1 MPDVA
6 ARITIGGDLSALDKD
21 IAQRVN
27 KQYQL
32 KLAIDSRNFPLGQI
46 SRDTNDFEKSL
57 KAAEA
62 RVLAFGAT
70 AGILTGTISVL
81 KLLVNSAVQV
91 EKSLT
96 DINTVLN
103 LSNSNLSRFGSDLFD
118 VAKQTG
124 QSFKEVA
131 EVAKEFSRQGL
142 GVEATLTRTKD
153 ALILARLSGLGLD
166 ESLKSITSS
175 LNSFDK
181 AFLTSTDTVNK
192 LIAVDRSFA
201 VSSADLAESISRVGS
216 TAQDAGVSFNELL
229 GIVTA
234 VQQTT
239 ARGGAVIG
247 NALKSI
253 FTRLGRNDTIQQL
266 QELGVQIN
274 NNQTGLEKLK
284 ALSDG
289 IKLNPAFA
297 NQIKELAGGV
307 YQINTVSAALQDLG
321 KQYSIVSQAT
331 EIAAN
336 ATNEAITANS
346 SLNKTIANISNEAL
360 QNLTELSAKLGQDLF
375 GPAARG
381 LLSEFNDI
389 SSKIKEASQNDTGI
403 TSVGLK
409 FGEGIIKGIG
419 EYISGPGLALVGL
432 LLGKVALNFGS
443 FAKNSLEGLLN
454 ISSVAKQQELA
465 SRAVNDILSSRKS
478 ILESVYNGTKT
489 IQQAEIEVLGILKQ
503 QSLEKERQVSLAK
516 TIGTSIVSS
525 PIVQVNNSISRSAPE
540 GFKYK
545 ASGFVPVSSSVSPMD
560 SVVETSL
567 AKAAGYN
574 PGEVRQMRI
583 PNYGQVVFN
592 SREKVVDFGMGQ
604 PAILP
609 PEGTLAANK
618 YQKEFE
624 DTHGFNPYAAFGMIP
639 NFVKTLGRG
648 AFGTFQDLE
657 KTFGGLPI
665 GKKIFNTVNA
675 VPNSGIAQEFDISK
689 TLKELSDNGKI
700 NPLFNFP
707 AVFGSL
713 ERSIK
718 AQRIGKEV
726 INGKT
731 LSKTGISYELTG
743 PFRDS
748 LENELSPFG
757 IQADDLHSGN
767 FIVNQKFIDIFKK
780 IEKSGNG
787 QNKYDFIAQ
796 ITRGKNRKR
805 NISRISSAIARQG
818 GKLSLIDSGEFT
830 KSGTNYL
837 KYNGNNDFSKDLID
851 NNSVDANLDVLKAF
865 LQERGLAFAN
875 GLVPNYAKISGKGI
889 SSLDIAGRLRDRY
902 EKGKFFSSFYKDY
915 RKGLA
920 ETGMPDSDIA
930 LFNRIYASIS
940 YGADDKN
947 VLSSAKN
954 IFLKHKSTG
963 SFTPED
969 YLNEL
974 RPIGNINNRLPALNK
989 ALNNLPLGQKEDS
1002 KTRIYLDAL
1011 SGNDEAIAIDRN
1023 FIAASINRKLDEDEK
1038 ISGSFRNRIDKT
1050 ARELSTSLGISGS
1063 ELQAAVFAGER
1074 SSLKGK
1080 RGITSF
1086 QPFADAFASLR
1097 EAVIREQQA
1106 GVPSNLIRVGQ
1117 SESLVNEKNTLGLGV
1132 FNRIDEPNGL
1142 QQGINR
1148 VISKGKS
1155 PKNRA
1160 EGLVPNYA
1168 LPTEAISFTKSPGV
1182 GLDKRIAKQ
1191 EEVIALIEQFKQEV
1205 KNSFGQQQQITNFAR
1220 QLGVDY
1226 KLTDETIKKIQ
1237 SSLKASVQYYDKQ
1250 KEAAKEIAN
1259 RKFPEKSNTYTGADE
1274 FIANPNFLNRLVNKE
1289 DITLSTNFLSRIK
1302 SNPNKPATKQPSET
1316 QTGFSALNDPFLFGS
1331 LEQTIFYKN
1340 KDRLDAALEEKK
1352 KKSDALSAYA
1362 ASARVFSA
1370 GRSAVPQ
1377 DLERGVSAAI
1387 ALGET
1392 TQGAK
1397 YSPRNFGAS
1406 SNIDAIEQAFAAQ
1419 READAQAIIKKALT
1433 RLSGTYSTDR
1443 PEIGS
1448 DINPI
1453 INQNALK
1460 PLPQQNRFSFGT
1472 KQDNNL
1478 ILPIEKQTGFVRT
1491 DYGSVGGPTVY
1502 SGKGNADYGNFSVFS
1517 GGNNIA
1523 KQIKNEIESS
1533 SQPKSQL
1540 LNKITSKANSAF
1552 GDSRGYFIG
1561 LAAEGASGAI
1571 QSVIGDETLSRRR
1584 AGSVVGAVGGTIS
1597 SAATGGLIGSSI
1609 APGVGTAVGA
1619 GIGALI
1625 GSISGL
1631 VTAITNWGN
1640 ILPDIEKK
1648 LVLVKESTSKTTD
1661 AITRY
1666 IDTTQKL
1673 ADVYSGNSTVSA
1685 GQLKRLQED
1694 QRSAL
1699 LQANLS
1705 DDEIKSV
1712 SASGIDTGKVTD
1724 IFSNVISRNIAN
1736 QRSLERDTFI
1746 NTKLNKFVKNTGF
1759 IADITGTSLKEQELT
1774 SEGKLATAN
1783 FAENLLSVRNN
1794 KGNTLSSILQ
1804 NDNSLIKGL
1813 GNAEGSG
1820 KLFFERL
1827 DEIFSKNDFGKDV
1840 SDQMKQLI
1848 AKLDNSDNGIPKEIF
1863 SIIERIPENKRLVD
1877 ELAKIQ
1883 KEKVVQSRTI
1893 DTSFFDSFAS
1903 LNKEINYRISNAAQ
1917 DTFNVKQSNLI
1928 SGNDRELALNLSG
1941 LTSNDFKL
1949 NFDKLNNSLQ
1959 DLDEKFIEVGSEIST
1974 SFITNINKAGLS
1986 IAESF
1991 GNSRFRAVQEDNNIT
2006 PELRSRRLNATSKI
2020 IDEINKVSND
2030 STNPNIAIEN
2040 AQNQRNIIERE
2051 LNPKISDVGTQG
2063 LDRKFLEIE
2072 IEARK
2077 KLAEELEKYAAE
2089 TAISTEQLKASTTNQ
2104 NYILRAQA
2112 ESYNTI
2118 LRFNKTAAIGGPLS
2132 SFGPSVDIS
2141 KALFDLTNEVKIN
2154 KESRNIEGQ
2163 TRALTGIAKIYT
2175 DKGLKIPSDVK
2186 QNILETT
2193 ADSLRTQVE
2202 QRKLILPKGETPE
2215 SIAYKKFT
2223 NEFKQ
2228 NDTSQRGVLDKTPF
2242 VIKDVTGDI
2251 ESQVELFGNVK
2262 EQLNLISGIKS
2273 RIIVLN
2279 DKILKQEVDG
2289 LEAQRNLNLEIRKQL
2304 SAQGEDAF
2312 NKGRITGDQFRQ
2324 IQLQRR
2330 AAEKD
2335 VNGGRLSGGSLRD
2348 SFFDQF
2354 RYNTRDMYDD
2364 LEKGAAEV
2372 GQQLK
2377 NGFKDAFKSFA
2388 DGTKS
2393 AEDALA
2399 DFGISILKKLGDTA
2413 FDVAINSVF
2422 NVIGNSVGSSFGY
2435 KGGRAKGGLI
2445 TEPKKFSTGG
2455 TVSGGSGVKD
2465 DVPALL
2471 SQGEYVIKK
2480 SSANRYGIDFLDS
2493 INSGSVIY
2501 DGTKNAVKTD
2511 DTSSAINAVFK
2522 NAYSYDNPTR
2532 PTKGNL
2538 ELDPVLSNFALEDDN
2553 NPLNQLRQSREE
2565 GLGSYLRDKKD
2576 YEEYKKS
2583 QLEAFRTQ
2591 QRRALQAAWIQAG
2604 ISAAALGI
2612 QYGASA
2618 YGAKAAGATTAITGA
2633 TGNTVVS
2640 QRYNTGV
2647 GYSKYNTT
2655 GGVSVLDT
2663 NQYNSFSNNPQ
2674 AFGYSSATNLR
2685 YINYGGSTY
2694 SGSSAS
2700 FGSYGNYGVG
2710 YRRAMG
2716 GIIPKYAKGGSV
2728 HTFGGDT
2735 STDRIPALLMG
2746 GEYVMRQNAV
2756 KVYGKEFFDKLNSGS
2771 IRKMASGGYVGDSI
2785 SAGATDVQSN
2795 DVLKLIA
2802 ELNKTI
2808 DSLRASIDK
2817 KIESSTDS
2825 SSSGTVNN
2833 ISINV
2838 NVDKS
2843 GDVTKSTDVSQ
2854 QTDSKVSDRD
2864 KQRKDAEEARKTSEQ
2879 IESAVIQILAKQK
2892 RPGGILA
2899 S

>member
-1 MPDVA
+1 MPETA
-6 ARITIGGDLSALDKD
+6 ARIGVDFDTSAGERTLARTLNKEYKLKVSLD
-21 IAQRVN
+21 N
-27 KQYQL
+27 
-32 KLAIDSRNFPLGQI
+32 RNFALGQI
-46 SRDTNDFEKSL
+46 SRDANDFEKSL

-70 AGILTGTISVL
+70 AGILTGTVAVF

-103 LSNSNLSRFGSDLFD
+103 LSGSNLSKFGSDLFE

-124 QSFKEVA
+124 QSFKDVA
-131 EVAKEFSRQGL
+131 DVAKEFSRQGL
-142 GVEATLTRTKD
+142 GVEATLARTKD

-181 AFLTSTDTVNK
+181 AFLTSTDTINK

-274 NNQTGLEKLK
+274 SNQTGLQKLQ
-284 ALSDG
+284 ALSEG

-307 YQINTVSAALQDLG
+307 YQINVVSAALQDLG

-381 LLSEFNDI
+381 LLSEFNDL
-389 SSKIKEASQNDTGI
+389 SSKIKSVSQNDSGI
-403 TSVGLK
+403 ASVGLK
-409 FGEGIIKGIG
+409 FGEGIVKGIG
-419 EYISGPGLALVGL
+419 EYLSGPGLAIIGL
-432 LLGKVALNFGS
+432 LLGKIAVNFGS

-454 ISSVAKQQELA
+454 ISSASKQQEIA
-465 SRAVNDILSSRKS
+465 SKAVNDILNSRKD
-478 ILESVYNGTKT
+478 ILSSVYNGTKT
-489 IQQAEIEVLGILKQ
+489 IQQAEIEILNILRN
-503 QSLEKERQVSLAK
+503 QSAEKEKQVALARA
-516 TIGTSIVSS
+516 IGTSIVSKEVLPVAS
-525 PIVQVNNSISRSAPE
+525 VQTVNPRQAPAT

-545 ASGFVPVSSSVSPMD
+545 ADGFVPISTTASQND
-560 SVVETSL
+560 TAIETSM

-609 PEGTLAANK
+609 PEGTLAANN
-618 YQKEFE
+618 YQKKFE
-624 DTHGFNPYAAFGMIP
+624 SAHGFNPYAAFGMVP

-665 GKKIFNTVNA
+665 GKKLFNTDKF
-675 VPNSGIAQEFDISK
+675 VPNSGIAKEFDISN
-689 TLKELSDNGKI
+689 TLRELSDTGKI

-707 AVFGSL
+707 KVFGSID
-713 ERSIK
+713 RSIQ

-726 INGKT
+726 IGGT
-731 LSKTGISYELTG
+731 VLSKSDIDRELTN
-743 PFRDS
+743 PFRHS
-748 LENELSPFG
+748 LSKELSPYK
-757 IQADDLHSGN
+757 IYPDDLHAGN
-767 FIVNQKFIDIFKK
+767 FIANDKFIDIFRKIQNSSSKDKLIQELTYGNAKK
-780 IEKSGNG
+780 SKL
-787 QNKYDFIAQ
+787 
-796 ITRGKNRKR
+796 R
-805 NISRISSAIARQG
+805 ISRISKAIAKQG
-818 GKLSLIDSGEFT
+818 GRLTLVDAGDFDNNKD
-830 KSGTNYL
+830 YL
-837 KYNGNNDFSKDLID
+837 GYNKKPEDDFVDNMID
-851 NNSVDANLDVLKAF
+851 NQSASANLDVLKAF

-889 SSLDIAGRLRDRY
+889 SSSDIAGRLRDRY

-920 ETGMPDSDIA
+920 ETGMPDSDIG

-974 RPIGNINNRLPALNK
+974 RPIGNVNNRLPALNK

-1023 FIAASINRKLDEDEK
+1023 FIAASL
-1038 ISGSFRNRIDKT
+1038 DKT
-1050 ARELSTSLGISGS
+1050 ARELATSLGISGS

-1074 SSLKGK
+1074 TSLKGK
-1080 RGITSF
+1080 RGMTSF
-1086 QPFADAFASLR
+1086 QPFADAFSSLR
-1097 EAVIREQQA
+1097 EAIIREQQA
-1106 GVPSNLIRVGQ
+1106 GVPSSLIKVGQ
-1117 SESLVNEKNTLGLGV
+1117 SASLINDRNPLGLGV
-1132 FNRIDEPNGL
+1132 FNRVDEPNGL

-1148 VISKGKS
+1148 VISQGKS
-1155 PKNRA
+1155 PKARA
-1160 EGLVPNYA
+1160 EGLIPNYA
-1168 LPTEAISFTKSPGV
+1168 LPTESIAFTRSPGI

-1191 EEVIALIEQFKQEV
+1191 EEVIAVIEQFKQEV
-1205 KNSFGQQQQITNFAR
+1205 KNSFAQQKQITNFAR

-1226 KLTDETIKKIQ
+1226 KLTDDTVKRIQ
-1237 SSLKASVQYYDKQ
+1237 SSLKASAQYYDRQRENTKDVLSRTSQ
-1250 KEAAKEIAN
+1250 K
-1259 RKFPEKSNTYTGADE
+1259 KSNSYTGTDE
-1274 FIANPNFLNRLVNKE
+1274 FIANPNFLSRLTNNE
-1289 DITLSTNFLSRIK
+1289 DITISNNFIPRILNKTSTITR
-1302 SNPNKPATKQPSET
+1302 QPSET
-1316 QTGFSALNDPFLFGS
+1316 KTGFSALNDPSLFGS
-1331 LEQTIFYKN
+1331 LEQEIFYKN
-1340 KDRLDAALEEKK
+1340 KYRLDAALEEKK

-1362 ASARVFSA
+1362 LSARVFSS
-1370 GRSAVPQ
+1370 GRSAVPPELQ
-1377 DLERGVSAAI
+1377 SGVSSAI
-1387 ALGET
+1387 A
-1392 TQGAK
+1392 QGK
-1397 YSPRNFGAS
+1397 YAPNNFEAS
-1406 SNIDAIEQAFAAQ
+1406 NNIDSIERSFAAK

-1433 RLSGTYSTDR
+1433 RLSGAYSTDR

-1448 DINPI
+1448 NIDFSIA
-1453 INQNALK
+1453 QNLFQPK
-1460 PLPQQNRFSFGT
+1460 PLPKQTKFSFDT
-1472 KQDNNL
+1472 KQINNGL
-1478 ILPIEKQTGFVRT
+1478 ILPIEKQTGLVRT
-1491 DYGSVGGPTVY
+1491 DYSNILGGQTVY
-1502 SGKGNADYGNFSVFS
+1502 SGKGNADYGKFSVFA
-1517 GGNNIA
+1517 GGNDIA
-1523 KQIKNEIESS
+1523 KQIKNEISS
-1533 SQPKSQL
+1533 INPTPSKPSY
-1540 LNKITSKANSAF
+1540 LNKISSSLSN
-1552 GDSRGYFIG
+1552 SRGYFLS
-1561 LAAEGASGAI
+1561 LAAESLSSGIQNVTGDDTLAKRRSNSIVGGVGNFISYAGTGATIGETFGPKGA
-1571 QSVIGDETLSRRR
+1571 
-1584 AGSVVGAVGGTIS
+1584 VVGA
-1597 SAATGGLIGSSI
+1597 
-1609 APGVGTAVGA
+1609 GVGAT
-1619 GIGALI
+1619 IGFI
-1625 GSISGL
+1625 TG
-1631 VTAITNWGN
+1631 VTNAITNWN
-1640 ILPDIEKK
+1640 NVLPDIEKK
-1648 LVLVKESTSKTTD
+1648 LSIVRETTSRTAD
-1661 AITRY
+1661 GLSRY
-1666 IDTTQKL
+1666 IDSAQKL
-1673 ADVYSGNSTVSA
+1673 SDVFSGNASVTP
-1685 GQLKRLQED
+1685 GQLKRLKED
-1694 QRSAL
+1694 QSTAL
-1699 LQANLS
+1699 LQTEISDTERQQVLS
-1705 DDEIKSV
+1705 AGLDF
-1712 SASGIDTGKVTD
+1712 GKVTD
-1724 IFSNVISRNIAN
+1724 IFANSISRNL
-1736 QRSLERDTFI
+1736 SLQKNAERDKFTS
-1746 NTKLNKFVKNTGF
+1746 TKLNDLISNRGP
-1759 IADITGTSLKEQELT
+1759 ISDITGTSLRQQTLT
-1774 SEGKLATAN
+1774 PEGNIAAN
-1783 FAENLLSVRNN
+1783 SFTENLLTSKNN
-1794 KGNTLSSILQ
+1794 KGKTLISILEDNPEIINSLGKKKFYGKEFFAELSSVVS
-1804 NDNSLIKGL
+1804 NNG
-1813 GNAEGSG
+1813 
-1820 KLFFERL
+1820 F
-1827 DEIFSKNDFGKDV
+1827 DEDIS
-1840 SDQMKQLI
+1840 KQLL
-1848 AKLDNSDNGIPKEIF
+1848 KLSSSSKAGDNAISRNVF
-1863 SIIERIPENKRLVD
+1863 STISKIPENKQ
-1877 ELAKIQ
+1877 LAEQIALIQ
-1883 KEKVVQSRTI
+1883 KKSIVENRKVDNTLFEELRKFNS
-1893 DTSFFDSFAS
+1893 DTSLRIQDASNQSFS
-1903 LNKEINYRISNAAQ
+1903 Q
-1917 DTFNVKQSNLI
+1917 KQGI
-1928 SGNDRELALNLSG
+1928 ALDKSQRQSVLDISG
-1941 LTSNDFKL
+1941 LTSNDY
-1949 NFDKLNNSLQ
+1949 
-1959 DLDEKFIEVGSEIST
+1959 E
-1974 SFITNINKAGLS
+1974 TNINKLTEALRNLEDQSKETAIELKGGFISNISKLGLS
-1986 IAESF
+1986 IADSF
-1991 GNSRFRAVQEDNNIT
+1991 GNKSLGLIQNETNIS
-2006 PELRSRRLNATSKI
+2006 PESRR
-2020 IDEINKVSND
+2020 NKVSAASISVGYLRD
-2030 STNPNIAIEN
+2030 LTNTINTPVDARAAALE
-2040 AQNQRNIIERE
+2040 QRNVIGGY
-2051 LNPKISDVGTQG
+2051 LNGKLNDIDTQG
-2063 LDRKFLEIE
+2063 IDRKLIEAEID
-2072 IEARK
+2072 ARK
-2077 KLAEELEKYAAE
+2077 KLADELDKYANETE
-2089 TAISTEQLKASTTNQ
+2089 TAFKQLETATNNESTITA
-2104 NYILRAQA
+2104 AQA
-2112 ESYNTI
+2112 KVIRNI
-2118 LRFNKTAAIGGPLS
+2118 LDFNKTTAIGGSLNN
-2132 SFGPSVDIS
+2132 FGPSVDIS
-2141 KALFDLTNEVKIN
+2141 KAIYDLTNEIKAN
-2154 KESRNIEGQ
+2154 KDAGNVEGQ
-2163 TRALTGIAKIYT
+2163 TRSLTGLAKIYD
-2175 DKGLKIPSDVK
+2175 DKGLKIPDNIKNDIIKTTSESIDNQVK
-2186 QNILETT
+2186 AGQLVLPAGETT
-2193 ADSLRTQVE
+2193 Q
-2202 QRKLILPKGETPE
+2202 
-2215 SIAYKKFT
+2215 SIAQKKFIS
-2223 NEFKQ
+2223 EFKQ
-2228 NDTSQRGVLDKTPF
+2228 NSTSAVGSLQQTPF
-2242 VIKDVTGDI
+2242 VLKDVTGDI

-2279 DKILKQEVDG
+2279 DKILKQEIDG
-2289 LEAQRNLNLEIRKQL
+2289 LEAQRSLNLEIRKQL

-2335 VNGGRLSGGSLRD
+2335 VNGGQLSGASLRD

-2377 NGFKDAFKSFA
+2377 TGFKDAFKSFA

-2399 DFGISILKKLGDTA
+2399 DFGISILRKLGDTA

-2435 KGGRAKGGLI
+2435 KGGKAKGGLI

-2455 TVSGGSGVKD
+2455 NVSGGSGVKD

-2471 SQGEYVIKK
+2471 SSGEYVIKK
-2480 SSANRYGIDFLDS
+2480 SSASRYGIDFLDS

-2501 DGTKNAVKTD
+2501 DGSKNAVKVD
-2511 DTSSAINAVFK
+2511 DSSSAINAVFK
-2522 NAYSYDNPTR
+2522 NAYLYDNPTR

-2538 ELDPVLSNFALEDDN
+2538 ELDPALSTFALEDEN
-2553 NPLNQLRQSREE
+2553 NPLNQLRQSREQD
-2565 GLGSYLRDKKD
+2565 LGNYIRDKKD
-2576 YEEYKKS
+2576 YDEYKKT

-2591 QRRALQAAWIQAG
+2591 QRRALQAAWIQAA
-2604 ISAAALGI
+2604 ISTAALGI

-2640 QRYNTGV
+2640 QKYNTGM

-2655 GGVSVLDT
+2655 GGISVLDT
-2663 NQYNSFSNNPQ
+2663 NQYNAFSNNPQ

-2700 FGSYGNYGVG
+2700 FGNSGNYGVG
-2710 YRRAMG
+2710 YGKASG
-2716 GIIPKYAKGGSV
+2716 GMIPRYARGGSV
-2728 HTFGGDT
+2728 HRFGGDT

-2756 KVYGKEFFDKLNSGS
+2756 KVYGKEFFDKLNSGG
-2771 IRKMASGGYVGDSI
+2771 IKKMASGGYVGDSVSAGSTDI
-2785 SAGATDVQSN
+2785 SAN
-2795 DVLKLIA
+2795 DVSKLIV

-2808 DSLRASIDK
+2808 DSLRNSIDK
-2817 KIESSTDS
+2817 TSESNNNSA
-2825 SSSGTVNN
+2825 SSGSTVNN
-2833 ISINV
+2833 ISISV

-2843 GDVTKSTDVSQ
+2843 GEVTKSSEASQ
-2854 QTDSKVSDRD
+2854 QADPKVNDRD
-2864 KQRKDAEEARKTSEQ
+2864 KQRKDAEEARRTSEQ